1 MNGCLIILILCTQL
15 MQPCCLH
22 PSSRNSPVVF
32 IFWISIITVIII
44 ITNDMSFVFTG
55 HILHAFPTILIPVK
69 TYTMAVN
76 SENLT
81 HFMYLLYDR
90 MLSFVVGL
98 SCVRKYADLLFSQ
111 TAKRLCCCSCISPE
125 KCCLAG
131 TVCCVPTS
139 LYSLNREH
147 PNKRLIIEHDIRF
160 SVINLWYFWYA
171 FLVI

>member
-1 MNGCLIILILCTQL
+1 MHIQYRHTIIFSVGYPILRICDIIVTVNVMAYNMNGCLIILILYTQF
-15 MQPCCLH
+15 MQPSCLH

-98 SCVRKYADLLFSQ
+98 SCVRKYADLLFS
-111 TAKRLCCCSCISPE
+111 
-125 KCCLAG
+125 
-131 TVCCVPTS
+131 
-139 LYSLNREH
+139 
-147 PNKRLIIEHDIRF
+147 
-160 SVINLWYFWYA
+160 
-171 FLVI
+171 